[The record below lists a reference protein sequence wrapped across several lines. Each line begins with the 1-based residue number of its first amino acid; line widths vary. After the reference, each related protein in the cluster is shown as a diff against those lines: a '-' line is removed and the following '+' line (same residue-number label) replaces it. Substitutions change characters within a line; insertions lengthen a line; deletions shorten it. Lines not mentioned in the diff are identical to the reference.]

1 MHRRT
6 FLQTAVGAA
15 AAGLASGLPMAP
27 GALAAPAVGTA
38 APDFTGVDSNGK
50 TVRLSDLRGKVVVLE
65 WTNHDCPYV
74 RKHYNA
80 GNMQALQREA
90 ADQDV
95 VWLTIA
101 SNAPGEQGHV
111 TAGQAND
118 LTKTRKASPAAVVLD
133 PEGKI
138 GRAYRA
144 QVTPHMYVIDG
155 KGVLQYMGAI
165 DDKPSSNPSTV
176 QSATNY
182 VRPAVA
188 AAKDGK
194 AADPSVTRAYGC
206 TIKLAP
212 LPS

>member
-1 MHRRT
+1 
-6 FLQTAVGAA
+6 
-15 AAGLASGLPMAP
+15 MAP

-80 GNMQALQREA
+80 CNMQALQREA

-111 TAGQAND
+111 
-118 LTKTRKASPAAVVLD
+118 
-133 PEGKI
+133 
-138 GRAYRA
+138 
-144 QVTPHMYVIDG
+144 
-155 KGVLQYMGAI
+155 
-165 DDKPSSNPSTV
+165 
-176 QSATNY
+176 
-182 VRPAVA
+182 
-188 AAKDGK
+188 
-194 AADPSVTRAYGC
+194 
-206 TIKLAP
+206 
-212 LPS
+212 